1 MALEAIRKDIKNDLL
16 SVSPPARAGRI
27 SVPRHIASRR
37 STCLRVPA
45 LLAKWAPL
53 MGVKVARFF
62 VQRLK
67 TKWGSSKEYWSGARV
82 SAAPLFAEV
91 AS

>member
-1 MALEAIRKDIKNDLL
+1 
-16 SVSPPARAGRI
+16 
-27 SVPRHIASRR
+27 
-37 STCLRVPA
+37 
-45 LLAKWAPL
+45 